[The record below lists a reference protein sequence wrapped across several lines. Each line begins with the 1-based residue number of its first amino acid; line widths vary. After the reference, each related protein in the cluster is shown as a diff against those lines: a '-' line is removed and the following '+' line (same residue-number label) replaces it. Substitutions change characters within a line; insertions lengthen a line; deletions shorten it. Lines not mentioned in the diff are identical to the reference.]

1 MGIGQMKLTRND
13 FEQLTINSTNWSG
26 SASAWKEQE
35 GRFEDA
41 DYNEAEREVDYS
53 HSRAYW
59 AQDYPAVL
67 FIKAFLESLNH
78 EHRVY
83 WDTADDSYMITTN
96 YGGVL

>member
-1 MGIGQMKLTRND
+1 MRITAND
-13 FEQLTINSTNWSG
+13 FDNLTINSTNWKS

-41 DYNEAEREVDYS
+41 DYEQPERDVDYS
-53 HSRAYW
+53 YERAYW

-78 EHRVY
+78 AHRVY
-83 WDTADDSYMITTN
+83 WDTADDSYVITTN
-96 YGGVL
+96 YGGIL

>member
-1 MGIGQMKLTRND
+1 MKITSND
-13 FEQLTINSTNWSG
+13 FEQLTINSTNWR
-26 SASAWKEQE
+26 ASATAWKQQE

-41 DYNEAEREVDYS
+41 DYNIPVEREVDYS
-53 HSRAYW
+53 FERAYW

-67 FIKAFLESLNH
+67 FIKAFLESLGH

-83 WDTADDSYMITTN
+83 WDTAYDSYMITTN